1 MRLGAGG
8 ESLWSLPGGGVE
20 DGELIHEALRR
31 QLREETGLLVG
42 EIRGG
47 PRSSCTST
55 PSRPSARAAAFEGGT
70 WSGEPAPGDDIAR
83 AAFFVLSEALDPLGR
98 PGGTAQRELIAAYL
112 SGEAAPGAMWV
123 FGDDGTDETLIAHW

>member
-1 MRLGAGG
+1 MHVD
-8 ESLWSLPGGGVE
+8 S
-20 DGELIHEALRR
+20 
-31 QLREETGLLVG
+31 
-42 EIRGG
+42 
-47 PRSSCTST
+47 

-83 AAFFVLSEALDPLGR
+83 AAFFVLSEAPDPLGR